1 MGGYPFLMGQPPQYG
16 SQTYRSE
23 RMGDPRG
30 PSWQHREQMTAPLL
44 FVVGPAGG
52 HLQGPN
58 EITLS
63 HWGAGCGP
71 RVATYDVNE
80 LTPALGVRAEGDH
93 IGCK

>member
-1 MGGYPFLMGQPPQYG
+1 MGGRPGPR
-16 SQTYRSE
+16 SQ
-23 RMGDPRG
+23 
-30 PSWQHREQMTAPLL
+30 QREQMTAPLL

-80 LTPALGVRAEGDH
+80 LTPALGVRAECDH

>member
-16 SQTYRSE
+16 SQTYTSE
-23 RMGDPRG
+23 RRGDPRG

-58 EITLS
+58 EIALS